1 MSKLALICSCGV
13 AASVLAA
20 DGVNTGRP
28 VETSFRTSGI
38 KAPVQKIDS
47 VTAGVPSQRDLDVE
61 SAVMARKA
69 AALAEQVGLAST
81 RAPFADAKTPN
92 FFYFHNVAIPLN
104 LKPQM
109 ALMINAE
116 GLGNQ
121 KAIAA
126 QALAQAGIAIT
137 PEIDAAARFVVVQL
151 VDGAKSTN
159 QMRVLLDRVL
169 ATGLVSFAAPVF
181 DNELIDGGYRIPSP
195 QIMIRADREEDKAAA
210 IPAEVSVLEASI
222 GPSAGVSQL
231 RSNSRNGFDVMAQ
244 ANAMQVAPGIRWA
257 AVDFV
262 QSLQLAFTPD
272 DALYDTQWQHYQA
285 SDIDMDSPLA
295 WDFSVGS
302 SAIRTAVFDTGIQLN
317 HPDLNASAGR
327 NFTTGAV
334 GGTGDGGPIDPC
346 DNHGTAVAGCISARI
361 NNAIGVAGGAPDTFC
376 IGERIAEL
384 STVNCNSFSAFQGSW
399 LVNAINYA
407 LGRSAEVSNSSF
419 GIGFDQAVED
429 AYFDT
434 GDVMVHCASSG
445 NSGVGTIGF
454 PSSAPLVISCGGF
467 NSAGTRYG
475 NWGTGLDVC
484 GPSVSVPS
492 TDRTG
497 TNGYSNTD
505 YNSVTG
511 TSFSSP
517 LTASVAALFRSEFPF
532 ATAAETRTSVYGGCV
547 DIFAAGYDTDSGY
560 GRINLHRTLL
570 DRANTNYDCS
580 HATTIPAAIGSYNPA
595 VYSTRWAL
603 NKTIEPFENCE
614 AGDTGVSSCV
624 YYKFTPPYT
633 GLIGINTNGSDY
645 DTVLSIF
652 ESCTGLFG
660 NPTQIACDD
669 DGGDGL
675 QSQLLN
681 IPVTYGNQIIIKV
694 AKYGMSGGGGNLD
707 FNFQYTSTDP
717 TNDFCG
723 NAIVIPISG
732 ITDSYLSP
740 VIDNQ
745 LATTSSCEND
755 ESCGATTNSKSVW
768 WKFTAPYSGVVNLD
782 TELSDFDT
790 VLSVFP
796 ECATTLIGNC
806 LRYASI
812 ACHDDIDGANNRQS
826 RITGLQVN
834 AGEDYLVKIAS
845 YGNTG
850 GGGARLRLEYTM
862 NPPSNDNCT
871 DATTIPSANTAIQ
884 WSSPLINTR
893 AATVASCENTETCGT
908 NNTKSVWW
916 EFTPPR
922 DGLMNLNTV
931 GSNYDTV
938 LSVFTAC
945 ARLVSGNCSQATLRG
960 CNDDD
965 IAAGVLTSR
974 MTDFPV
980 NGGSTYRFKVSA
992 YNDNAAGDAKLNI
1005 QWRASCPAD
1014 WNGDNV
1020 VDFFDYL
1027 DFLDAFNSGTLA
1039 GDFNDDQVVDFFDYL
1054 DFVNEF
1060 SSGC

>member
-1 MSKLALICSCGV
+1 MSKLAIISCCGIV
-13 AASVLAA
+13 ASVLAV
-20 DGVNTGRP
+20 DDVNTGLP
-28 VETSFRTSGI
+28 VESSFRTSGI
-38 KAPVQKIDS
+38 KGPVQKIDA
-47 VTAGVPSQRDLDVE
+47 VAAGLPSQRDLDSE
-61 SAVMARKA
+61 SAMIARKA
-69 AALAEQVGLAST
+69 EALAEQVARVST
-81 RAPFADAKTPN
+81 RAAFADAKTPN
-92 FFYFHNVAIPLN
+92 FFYFSNVAIPLN

-109 ALMINAE
+109 ALVINAE

-137 PEIDAAARFVVVQL
+137 PEIDSAARFVVVHLQE
-151 VDGAKSTN
+151 GAKTTEA
-159 QMRVLLDRVL
+159 MRALLDRVL
-169 ATGLVSFAAPVF
+169 ATGMVSFAAPVF

-195 QIMIRADREEDKAAA
+195 QIMIRADREDTKAAA
-210 IPAEVSVLEASI
+210 IPAGVSILEGSV
-222 GPSAGVSQL
+222 GPMAGVSQL
-231 RSNSRNGFDVMAQ
+231 FSSSTNGFDVMAQ
-244 ANAMQVAPGIRWA
+244 ANAMQIAPGIRWA
-257 AVDFV
+257 TVDFV
-262 QSLQLAFTPD
+262 QSLQLAFAPD
-272 DALYDTQWQHYQA
+272 DPLYSTQWQHAQT

-295 WDFSVGS
+295 WDFSIGS
-302 SAIRTAVFDTGIQLN
+302 SAVKTAVFDTGHQLN
-317 HPDLNASAGR
+317 HPDLNATAGR

-334 GGTGDGGPIDPC
+334 GGVGDGSPIDPC
-346 DNHGTAVAGCISARI
+346 DNHGTSVSGCISARI
-361 NNAIGVAGGAPDTFC
+361 DNATGVAGGAPNTSC
-376 IGERIAEL
+376 IAERIAEL
-384 STVNCNSFSAFQGSW
+384 AANCSNFASFQGSW

-407 LGRSAEVSNSSF
+407 LGQGAEVTNSSF
-419 GIGFDQAVED
+419 TIGFDQAVAD
-429 AYFDT
+429 AYAASGT
-434 GDVMVHCASSG
+434 TMVHCASSG
-445 NSGVGTIGF
+445 NNGVNTIGF
-454 PSSAPLVISCGGF
+454 PSSASLVISCGGF

-484 GPSVSVPS
+484 GPAVSVPT

-497 TNGYSNTD
+497 ANGYSSTD
-505 YNSVTG
+505 YTTITG

-532 ATAAETRTSVYGGCV
+532 ATAAETRTSIYNGCV
-547 DIFAAGYDTDSGY
+547 DTFAAGYDTDSGY
-560 GRINLHRTLL
+560 GRINLINTLL
-570 DRANTNYDCS
+570 DRSNSNYDCS
-580 HATTIPAAIGSYNPA
+580 HATTIPAVIGSYNPA
-595 VYSTRWAL
+595 TYSTRWAL

-614 AGDTGVSSCV
+614 TGDIGTSSCV

-633 GLIGINTNGSDY
+633 GLISINTNGSDY

-652 ESCTGLFG
+652 ESCTGFLG

-669 DGGDGL
+669 DGGDGT

-694 AKYGMSGGGGNLD
+694 SKYGMSGGGGNLD

-723 NAIVIPISG
+723 SAIVIPISG
-732 ITDSYLSP
+732 LTDTYLSP

-796 ECATTLIGNC
+796 ECSITLIGNC
-806 LRYASI
+806 IRYASI
-812 ACHDDIDGANNRQS
+812 ACNDDIDGANNRQS
-826 RITGLQVN
+826 RITGLNVN

-845 YGNTG
+845 YGTTI
-850 GGGARLRLEYTM
+850 GGGARLRLDYTM
-862 NPPSNDNCT
+862 NPPSNDNCV
-871 DATTIPSANTAIQ
+871 DAATIPSANTAIQ
-884 WSSPLINTR
+884 WSSDLINAR
-893 AATVASCENTETCGT
+893 AATTEACQNNESCGL
-908 NNTKSVWW
+908 NNVRSIWW

-922 DGLMNLNTV
+922 DGRMNLNTV

-938 LSVFTAC
+938 LSAFSTC
-945 ARLVSGNCSQATLRG
+945 ARIIGSNCVGTSQLA

-965 IAAGVLTSR
+965 GAVPTSR
-974 MTDFPV
+974 LTNFIV
-980 NGGSTYRFKVSA
+980 NGGTTYRFKVSA
-992 YNDNAAGDAKLNI
+992 YNNGDAGDGQLNI
-1005 QWRASCPAD
+1005 QWIADCPAD
-1014 WNGDNV
+1014 WNDDDT

-1054 DFVNEF
+1054 DFVNAF
-1060 SSGC
+1060 ASGC